1 MVQIIL
7 TGPTASG
14 KGSVAFELA
23 KRMEASIACMDSMKI
38 YREMDIVTAK
48 PPQERRDRCQYH
60 LIDLIE
66 PEESFSVGRYLPLL
80 EGLLESETAA
90 GRPLV
95 IAGGTGLYLKGFL
108 DGLVQGPGA
117 NWELRDR
124 LTAEARESGSASLYA
139 RLQEVD
145 PVAAAKLLPSNERR
159 IIRALEFF
167 ESSGQPLGDSWE
179 WKGSPR
185 PREDTVLFGLGWE
198 REALYARAN
207 ERVLAMVEQGLF
219 AECEGLL
226 SREPPPGRS
235 ASQCIGLREIREGLE
250 AGDSRGAIIETIQK
264 NTRNFIKRQLTWFR
278 KMDVEWLSAGG
289 ELEPARVAEAI
300 LARLA

>member
-66 PEESFSVGRYLPLL
+66 PEDSFSVGRYLPLL

-95 IAGGTGLYLKGFL
+95 ISGGTGLYLKGFL

-179 WKGSPR
+179 WKGSTR

-226 SREPPPGRS
+226 SRQPPPGRS

-250 AGDSRGAIIETIQK
+250 AGASRGAIIETIQK

-278 KMDVEWLSAGG
+278 KMDVEWLPAGG

-300 LARLA
+300 LARLT

>member
-80 EGLLESETAA
+80 EELLESETAA

-124 LTAEARESGSASLYA
+124 LTAEAKESGSASLYA

-179 WKGSPR
+179 WKGSTR

>member
-48 PPQERRDRCQYH
+48 PPQERRERCQYH
-60 LIDLIE
+60 LIDLIG

-167 ESSGQPLGDSWE
+167 ESSGQPLGDSWK

-198 REALYARAN
+198 REVLYARAN
-207 ERVLAMVEQGLF
+207 ERVLTMVEQGLF

-226 SREPPPGRS
+226 SRQPPPGRS

-278 KMDVEWLSAGG
+278 KMDVEWLPAGG

>member
-14 KGSVAFELA
+14 KGRVAFELA

-66 PEESFSVGRYLPLL
+66 PEDSFSVGRYLPLL

-95 IAGGTGLYLKGFL
+95 ISGGTGLYLKGFL

-179 WKGSPR
+179 WKGSTR

-198 REALYARAN
+198 REAL
-207 ERVLAMVEQGLF
+207 
-219 AECEGLL
+219 
-226 SREPPPGRS
+226 
-235 ASQCIGLREIREGLE
+235 
-250 AGDSRGAIIETIQK
+250 
-264 NTRNFIKRQLTWFR
+264 
-278 KMDVEWLSAGG
+278 
-289 ELEPARVAEAI
+289 
-300 LARLA
+300 

>member
-14 KGSVAFELA
+14 KGRVAFELA

-124 LTAEARESGSASLYA
+124 LTAEARESGPASLYA

-179 WKGSPR
+179 WEGSPR

-278 KMDVEWLSAGG
+278 KMDVEWLPAGG

-300 LARLA
+300 LARLT

>member
-14 KGSVAFELA
+14 KGRVAFELA
-23 KRMEASIACMDSMKI
+23 KRMQASIACMDSMKI

-124 LTAEARESGSASLYA
+124 LTAEARESGPASLYA

-198 REALYARAN
+198 REVLYARAN

-278 KMDVEWLSAGG
+278 KMDVEWLPAGG

-300 LARLA
+300 LARLT

>member
-14 KGSVAFELA
+14 KGRVAFELA

-179 WKGSPR
+179 WEGSPR

-278 KMDVEWLSAGG
+278 KMDVEWLPAGG

-300 LARLA
+300 LARLT

>member
-179 WKGSPR
+179 WEGSPR

-278 KMDVEWLSAGG
+278 KMDVEWLPAGG

-300 LARLA
+300 LARLT

>member
-66 PEESFSVGRYLPLL
+66 PEDSFRGGRYLPLL

-95 IAGGTGLYLKGFL
+95 ISGGTGLYLKGFL

-167 ESSGQPLGDSWE
+167 ESSGHPLGDSWE

-226 SREPPPGRS
+226 SRQPPPGRS

-250 AGDSRGAIIETIQK
+250 AGASRGAIIETIQ
-264 NTRNFIKRQLTWFR
+264 
-278 KMDVEWLSAGG
+278 
-289 ELEPARVAEAI
+289 
-300 LARLA
+300 

>member
-90 GRPLV
+90 GRPV
-95 IAGGTGLYLKGFL
+95 GIAGGTGLYLKGFL

-278 KMDVEWLSAGG
+278 KMDVEWLPAGG

>member
-14 KGSVAFELA
+14 KGRVAFELA

-179 WKGSPR
+179 WEGSPR

-198 REALYARAN
+198 REVLYARAN

-235 ASQCIGLREIREGLE
+235 ASQCIGLREIREGFE

-278 KMDVEWLSAGG
+278 KMDVEWLPAGG

-300 LARLA
+300 LARLT

>member
-80 EGLLESETAA
+80 EGLLEAATAA

-278 KMDVEWLSAGG
+278 KMDVEWLPAGG
-289 ELEPARVAEAI
+289 ELEPARVAEGI
-300 LARLA
+300 LARLT

>member
-278 KMDVEWLSAGG
+278 KMDVEWLPAGG
-289 ELEPARVAEAI
+289 ELEPARVAEGI
-300 LARLA
+300 LARLT

>member
-278 KMDVEWLSAGG
+278 KMDVEWLPAGG
-289 ELEPARVAEAI
+289 KLEPARVAEGI
-300 LARLA
+300 LARLT

>member
-80 EGLLESETAA
+80 EELLESETAA

-179 WKGSPR
+179 WEGSPR

-278 KMDVEWLSAGG
+278 KMDVEWLPAGG

-300 LARLA
+300 LARLT

>member
-278 KMDVEWLSAGG
+278 KMDVEWLPAGG

-300 LARLA
+300 LARLT

>member
-198 REALYARAN
+198 REVLYARAN

-278 KMDVEWLSAGG
+278 KMDVEWLPAGG

-300 LARLA
+300 LARLT

>member
-60 LIDLIE
+60 LIDLIG

-278 KMDVEWLSAGG
+278 KMDVEWLPAGG
-289 ELEPARVAEAI
+289 ELEPARVAEGI
-300 LARLA
+300 LARLT

>member
-14 KGSVAFELA
+14 KGGVAFELA

-179 WKGSPR
+179 WEGSPR

-278 KMDVEWLSAGG
+278 KMDVEWLPAGG

-300 LARLA
+300 LARLT

>member
-7 TGPTASG
+7 TGPTAGG

-48 PPQERRDRCQYH
+48 PPAERQEQCQYH
-60 LIDLIE
+60 LIDLVN
-66 PEESFSVGRYLPLL
+66 PEDSFSVGRYLPLL
-80 EGLLESETAA
+80 EDLLEVEKAA

-95 IAGGTGLYLKGFL
+95 ISGGTGLYLKGFV
-108 DGLVQGPGA
+108 DGLVEGPGA
-117 NWELRDR
+117 DWAIRER
-124 LTAEARESGSASLYA
+124 LTAEAREKGSESLHK
-139 RLQEVD
+139 RLLEVD
-145 PVAAAKLLPSNERR
+145 PVAAANLEPGNERR

-167 ESSGQPLGDSWE
+167 ESSGQRLSDSWD
-179 WKGSPR
+179 WKGSAR
-185 PREDTVLFGLGWE
+185 PKRDVALFGIGWE

-219 AECEGLL
+219 EECEGLL

-235 ASQCIGLREIREGLE
+235 ASQCIGLREIREGLT
-250 AGDSRGAIIETIQK
+250 AGSSREVIVETIQK

-278 KMDVEWLSAGG
+278 KMDIEWLPVG
-289 ELEPARVAEAI
+289 EQLDPGRAAEEI
-300 LARLA
+300 LAQVS

>member
-80 EGLLESETAA
+80 EELLESETAA

-124 LTAEARESGSASLYA
+124 LTAEAKESGSASLYA

-185 PREDTVLFGLGWE
+185 PRGDTVLFGLGWE

>member
-278 KMDVEWLSAGG
+278 KMDVEWLPAGG

-300 LARLA
+300 LDRMS

>member
-14 KGSVAFELA
+14 KGRVAFELA

-179 WKGSPR
+179 WEGSPR

-198 REALYARAN
+198 REVLYARAN

-278 KMDVEWLSAGG
+278 KMDVEWLPAGG

-300 LARLA
+300 LARLT

>member
-48 PPQERRDRCQYH
+48 PPQERRDQCQYH

-278 KMDVEWLSAGG
+278 KMDVEWLPAGG
-289 ELEPARVAEAI
+289 ELEPARVAEGI
-300 LARLA
+300 LARLT

>member
-179 WKGSPR
+179 WEGSPR

-278 KMDVEWLSAGG
+278 KMDVEWLPAGG
-289 ELEPARVAEAI
+289 ELEPARVAEGI
-300 LARLA
+300 LARLT

>member
-14 KGSVAFELA
+14 KGRVAFELA

-278 KMDVEWLSAGG
+278 KMDVEWLPAGG

-300 LARLA
+300 LARLT

>member
-80 EGLLESETAA
+80 EELLESETAA

-124 LTAEARESGSASLYA
+124 LTAEAKESGSASLYA
-139 RLQEVD
+139 RLQKVD

-185 PREDTVLFGLGWE
+185 PRGDTVLFGLGWE
-198 REALYARAN
+198 REALYTRAN